1 MSTYL
6 GADLIVETLAR
17 EGVRHVF
24 TVPGGQMIPIH
35 YAIDDHESMELVIPR
50 HEGAAALMACGYS
63 MAGLPSCVMTT
74 VGAGIAYEAGSLAFA
89 WRERLPVI
97 SIAPQ
102 VQSHKMK
109 PIQENLQA
117 CDQDEIFAPITKF
130 HAIMYHRDRIP
141 ALIRRAVKFAL
152 SPEPGPVH
160 LDTPVDVIFGFK
172 RVSRSKKK
180 NLFPDRQFRF
190 DGKVIPSRESV
201 LNAAR
206 VIGLSARALV
216 LVGRN
221 VERSRAGEY
230 LMKFLSAAGI
240 PVITSAAAWS
250 SVPGDSELRI
260 GHAGLWRNDT
270 TLRLLARTDT
280 LVLIEADEE
289 TGRLAR
295 EIVARNGSVLVVQ
308 TAELAS
314 AVGSLVPVTAGITGS
329 VIPVLEELAASVKSR
344 EGKTRVDREWLS
356 SLMKAGEFAEKGF
369 LRGIGPAQ
377 RIKRLSKVFDTINSI
392 AGPDTLIVCEGSMVC
407 GSAMLRLKREGL
419 HNTVMLDDGYSAGAG
434 FPLSLGMKCAFK
446 NRKVILFSDADS
458 FKRHSR
464 EIQTMIRYNL
474 PLVIFLF
481 QDKDRKPREE
491 VDFAR
496 FAKSFG
502 LEGRIIT
509 DPDRE
514 MNGRMIRDALESPCG
529 VLFDM
534 TL

>member
-35 YAIDDHESMELVIPR
+35 YAVDDHESMELVVPR

-97 SIAPQ
+97 SMAPQ

-141 ALIRRAVKFAL
+141 DLIRRAVKTAL

-180 NLFPDRQFRF
+180 KLFPDRRFRF
-190 DGKVIPSRESV
+190 DGSVRPSRESV
-201 LNAAR
+201 IQAAR
-206 VIGLSARALV
+206 LIGSSARPLALA
-216 LVGRN
+216 GRT
-221 VERSRAGEY
+221 VERSRAGGH

-240 PVITSAAAWS
+240 PVITSSSAWS
-250 SVPGDSELRI
+250 SVPGNSELSL
-260 GHAGLWRNDT
+260 GHAGLWRNDAG
-270 TLRLLARTDT
+270 LRLLARADA
-280 LVLIEADEE
+280 LVIIEADEE

-295 EIVARNGSVLVVQ
+295 ELAARNSGVPVVQ
-308 TAELAS
+308 AAELAA

-329 VIPVLEELAASVKSR
+329 VIPLLDDLASAVQSRGVKA
-344 EGKTRVDREWLS
+344 RVDREWLP
-356 SLMKAGEFAEKGF
+356 SLMKARESAEQSS
-369 LRGIGPAQ
+369 LRSLGPA
-377 RIKRLSKVFDTINSI
+377 RRVKSLGKVIEAIGAAVDP
-392 AGPDTLIVCEGSMVC
+392 GTLIVCDGGMVC
-407 GSAMLRLKREGL
+407 GTAMVRLKREGT
-419 HNTVMLDDGYSAGAG
+419 HNTVMLDDYSAGAG
-434 FPLSLGMKCAFK
+434 FPLALGLKCAGK
-446 NRKVILFSDADS
+446 NRKVVLLSDADS

-464 EIQTMIRYNL
+464 EIQTMIRYDL
-474 PLVIFLF
+474 PLAIFLF
-481 QDKDRKPREE
+481 QGKEKKPREE
-491 VDFAR
+491 VDFAGL
-496 FAKSFG
+496 AKSFG
-502 LEGRIIT
+502 LETSVIT
-509 DPDRE
+509 DPVKDI
-514 MNGRMIRDALESPCG
+514 NGQTIRDALELSCG